1 MSRLLIL
8 ILLVLAIVN
17 CQHHNTH
24 ADDEDDVIFPPW
36 KLGIVLRQNGQSCYM
51 YSDGCDFACYED
63 CESYNGDNADQ
74 SLAEYKRQLNQSE
87 NYLLS
92 KKENV
97 YLLFPS
103 LQYEVV
109 RLISSKS
116 KAYDDYK
123 TNDTLTNQ
131 IVQSFKTLKLNQN
144 ENPNEIL
151 SQLISKLANHI
162 QIQELMILGEFQ
174 NITARGFLDLSSDLQ
189 KLDNISKVNI
199 ELSICRIHTQG
210 ARDLCI
216 GLSKCQNL
224 KTLMLLLS
232 NNLIGD
238 EDIKQG
244 IGSGIGKLIT
254 IQTLELYLHDNS
266 ICEGGIL
273 DLGSGLSQL
282 TYLKYLTLLLN
293 NNKID
298 SEAISIL
305 TSSIDNY
312 IYLSALILSLNS
324 NEIRSTGLQS
334 LADWLVKQ
342 NNISYLN
349 LSLSGNK
356 IDDKG
361 SQYLSSTF
369 SKYPKMSVLI
379 LQLRS
384 NNIDFTLYTKTK
396 FAILKI
402 LRLVHF
408 QFFMDQQE
416 YDNEEEGGG

>member
-1 MSRLLIL
+1 MNQNILCFPIMKMSICFFLL
-8 ILLVLAIVN
+8 
-17 CQHHNTH
+17 
-24 ADDEDDVIFPPW
+24 
-36 KLGIVLRQNGQSCYM
+36 
-51 YSDGCDFACYED
+51 YSMKQQ
-63 CESYNGDNADQ
+63 DQ
-74 SLAEYKRQLNQSE
+74 SAGAFSY
-87 NYLLS
+87 
-92 KKENV
+92 
-97 YLLFPS
+97 
-103 LQYEVV
+103 
-109 RLISSKS
+109 
-116 KAYDDYK
+116 
-123 TNDTLTNQ
+123 
-131 IVQSFKTLKLNQN
+131 
-144 ENPNEIL
+144 
-151 SQLISKLANHI
+151 
-162 QIQELMILGEFQ
+162 
-174 NITARGFLDLSSDLQ
+174 ITARGFLDLASDLQ
-189 KLDNISKVNI
+189 KLDNISKVDI
-199 ELSICRIHTQG
+199 GLCFCGIRTQG

-224 KTLMLLLS
+224 KTLILS
-232 NNLIGD
+232 LVNNSIGD

-244 IGSGIGKLIT
+244 IGFGIGKLIT
-254 IQTLELYLHDNS
+254 IQTLELYLEKNHLYKNDVLSLGQGLNQCTQLSSLTLYLDIICNKSISKLSDQISKCLNLASLELNFDSKLGKFNKKDQLCSGLGKFSSKSVLILNISLEGNNISAIGASTIFNGLCKCINLQKLVLNLSGNS

-273 DLGSGLSQL
+273 DLGSGLSKL
-282 TYLKYLTLLLN
+282 TDLKQLTLLLN

-305 TSSIDNY
+305 TSSINNY

-324 NEIRSTGLQS
+324 NEICSTGLQS

-402 LRLVHF
+402 LRLVNF

-416 YDNEEEGGG
+416 YDYEEEGGG